1 MLAEKILSTSR
12 SDGLSFDVK
21 VEQGKTPNAETD
33 HIELEDTMGTTL
45 TLGTSIVG
53 ARTTKSK
60 SITRFLPA
68 VGRVVIGLPYFIT
81 GLNGLLNF
89 LPQPTAP
96 ISNGAAAFAVA
107 LVNTGYMMQLISVT
121 QIVVGALLLSNRF
134 VPLALALI
142 APFTVNSMAFHT
154 FLEPTGL
161 PFATI
166 FAAIELALV
175 RANWPAYRPLL
186 AARVVRDAR

>member
-1 MLAEKILSTSR
+1 
-12 SDGLSFDVK
+12 
-21 VEQGKTPNAETD
+21 
-33 HIELEDTMGTTL
+33 MGTTL
-45 TLGTSIVG
+45 TLGTSTVG
-53 ARTTKSK
+53 VRTANSK

-89 LPQPTAP
+89 LPQPNAPMSAGATAF
-96 ISNGAAAFAVA
+96 IGGLMSS
-107 LVNTGYMMQLISVT
+107 GYMLQLIAVT
-121 QIVVGALLLSNRF
+121 QLVVGALLVSNRF

-142 APFTVNSMAFHT
+142 APFTVNSILFHT

-161 PFATI
+161 PFACV

-175 RANWPAYRPLL
+175 RAYWPAFRPML
-186 AARVVRDAR
+186 AARVIRGVSS

>member
-1 MLAEKILSTSR
+1 
-12 SDGLSFDVK
+12 
-21 VEQGKTPNAETD
+21 
-33 HIELEDTMGTTL
+33 MGTTL
-45 TLGTSIVG
+45 TLGTSTV
-53 ARTTKSK
+53 AVRTTNSK

-89 LPQPTAP
+89 LPQPQAQ
-96 ISNGAAAFAVA
+96 ISSGAAAFAVA
-107 LVNTGYMMQLISVT
+107 LMNSGYMMPLIAITQL
-121 QIVVGALLLSNRF
+121 VVGALLLSNRF

-161 PFATI
+161 PFATV
-166 FAAIELALV
+166 FAVIELALV
-175 RANWPAYRPLL
+175 RAYWPAYRPMLV
-186 AARVVRDAR
+186 ARVIREAK

>member
-1 MLAEKILSTSR
+1 
-12 SDGLSFDVK
+12 VK

-45 TLGTSIVG
+45 TLGTSTVG
-53 ARTTKSK
+53 VRTATPK

-89 LPQPTAP
+89 LPQPTTP
-96 ISNGAAAFAVA
+96 ISSGAAAFAGA
-107 LVNTGYMMQLISVT
+107 LVSTGYMMQLIAVT

-142 APFTVNSMAFHT
+142 APFTVNSIAFHT

-161 PFATI
+161 PFATV

-175 RANWPAYRPLL
+175 RAYWPAYRPML
-186 AARVVRDAR
+186 AARGRASS

>member
-1 MLAEKILSTSR
+1 
-12 SDGLSFDVK
+12 
-21 VEQGKTPNAETD
+21 
-33 HIELEDTMGTTL
+33 MGTTL

-53 ARTTKSK
+53 VRTTKSK

-107 LVNTGYMMQLISVT
+107 LVNTGYMMQLIAVT
-121 QIVVGALLLSNRF
+121 QMIVGALLLSNRF

-175 RANWPAYRPLL
+175 RAYWPVYRPLL
-186 AARVVRDAR
+186 AARVIRDAGPRVSC

>member
-1 MLAEKILSTSR
+1 LSTCR
-12 SDGLSFDVK
+12 SDESSFDVK
-21 VEQGKTPNAETD
+21 VEQGKTPTAETD
-33 HIELEDTMGTTL
+33 HIKLGDNMGTTL
-45 TLGTSIVG
+45 TLGTSTVG
-53 ARTTKSK
+53 VRTTTSK
-60 SITRFLPA
+60 SIRRFLPA

-96 ISNGAAAFAVA
+96 ISNGAAAFAGA
-107 LVNTGYMMQLISVT
+107 LMNSGYMMPLIAITQL
-121 QIVVGALLLSNRF
+121 VVGALLLSNRF
-134 VPLALALI
+134 VPLALVLI
-142 APFTVNSMAFHT
+142 APFTVNSMAFHV

-175 RANWPAYRPLL
+175 RAYWPAYRPMLV
-186 AARVVRDAR
+186 ARVTRGAK